1 MNEDVKPKSEVV
13 ISDKTI
19 SKSGTGAAVTL
30 KASEL
35 KAAGLK
41 LGDRVRLRSSDGQI
55 AITAADSDR
64 DKLRDA
70 ADWSLA
76 RYDAT
81 FKELAK

>member
-1 MNEDVKPKSEVV
+1 MNEELKSKTEVV
-13 ISDKTI
+13 VSDKTI
-19 SKSGTGAAVTL
+19 GKSGTGAAVTL

-41 LGDRVRLRSSDGQI
+41 LGDRVRVRASDGQI

-64 DKLRDA
+64 DKLREA
-70 ADWSLA
+70 ADWSLD